1 MDWLWGLAGRRS
13 RCAACIE
20 RKIFALAMGVALATS
35 LLVVVSPPSSDPA
48 WASTTGWRVSTS
60 YPAVP
65 GTSAIACPSISNCF
79 AVGGNSSG
87 FGDILATT
95 DFGAKWTLQAVP
107 AGTGVLSAVA
117 CTSITNCY
125 ATGVD
130 PAGANG
136 LILATTNAGKTW
148 TTQART
154 PGLTGLDGIRCPTA
168 TVCYSFGGNSFEG
181 SSDLFATSN
190 AGKTW
195 STQPVPTGGASLT
208 GINCPS
214 KTTCFVVGSNPSF
227 ESSII
232 LSTNDG
238 GKVWRSDPVPAGV
251 GILNTVMCLS
261 PTACFAG
268 GEGIRGG
275 GVILATTSGVG
286 WTTQILVPGIEAVNS
301 MICRTTVHLLCR
313 RGRQFGE
320 RGHSEHRQCRKHLEG
335 PTTPLLLLPVPV
347 ENRLSVQDHLLL
359 GERAVRSGG
368 AGRIRSGHQ

>member
-1 MDWLWGLAGRRS
+1 MCGLHRT
-13 RCAACIE
+13 
-20 RKIFALAMGVALATS
+20 KIFALAMGVALATS
-35 LLVVVSPPSSDPA
+35 LLVVVSPPGSDPA
-48 WASTTGWRVSTS
+48 WASTTGWQVSTS

-148 TTQART
+148 TTRART

-168 TVCYSFGGNSFEG
+168 TVCYSFGELVRGVQRSVRHIQRRQ
-181 SSDLFATSN
+181 DL
-190 AGKTW
+190 
-195 STQPVPTGGASLT
+195 
-208 GINCPS
+208 
-214 KTTCFVVGSNPSF
+214 
-227 ESSII
+227 EH
-232 LSTNDG
+232 
-238 GKVWRSDPVPAGV
+238 PAGADGR
-251 GILNTVMCLS
+251 GIDHRDQLPVEDHLFRRRSTVVREQHH
-261 PTACFAG
+261 PVHERGGEGVEKRPGAGRGRDPQHGHVPVAHRCFAG

-301 MICRTTVHLLCR
+301 MICRTTAIC
-313 RGRQFGE
+313 F
-320 RGHSEHRQCRKHLEG
+320 
-335 PTTPLLLLPVPV
+335 
-347 ENRLSVQDHLLL
+347 
-359 GERAVRSGG
+359 AVGDDSSGNE
-368 AGRIRSGHQ
+368 AI